1 MPGTCCGTGCPQSLS
16 ASSTLGA
23 KRRCS
28 VDAAPA
34 LILKTSNSKLLEV
47 LSLIRNRGKT
57 SQYRISAS
65 VRKCGWVP
73 QSGLPFS
80 PCCRLDGITGHPQLE
95 GAWSTVPC
103 KGAAEAVEGEF
114 PRGRPCC
121 FYGHSPLPQ
130 GPGWRSQAHPYSKA
144 QQLRDIWC
152 CPKEG
157 SRKLA
162 TSLPALQGLPSRGNP
177 GVQEPWEPGPRWM
190 GPPPAPAD

>member
-1 MPGTCCGTGCPQSLS
+1 MWILS
-16 ASSTLGA
+16 EPPSPSAVVAGSSE
-23 KRRCS
+23 RRL
-28 VDAAPA
+28 A
-34 LILKTSNSKLLEV
+34 
-47 LSLIRNRGKT
+47 
-57 SQYRISAS
+57 
-65 VRKCGWVP
+65 
-73 QSGLPFS
+73 GLPSLGFCS
-80 PCCRLDGITGHPQLE
+80 RRAAGWMVSRGHPQLE
-95 GAWSTVPC
+95 GAWSTVPR

-162 TSLPALQGLPSRGNP
+162 TSLPALQGLPSRGNL